1 MTEAARDPVQI
12 RQYPRSR
19 AKPGAGRP
27 KSSPTS
33 TKERRNAKLM
43 PPNAVVDLVL
53 DELDRRRLRFVQ
65 HADEHNP

>member
-1 MTEAARDPVQI
+1 
-12 RQYPRSR
+12 
-19 AKPGAGRP
+19 
-27 KSSPTS
+27 
-33 TKERRNAKLM
+33 M